1 MKTYMTICLLLA
13 TLLLCP
19 GCEDYLEKK
28 PLGETLLGNIS
39 SEEEAVLFTNA
50 AYEPLLWGCPDP
62 MQGHYF
68 NDAWVLGDLASDD
81 TESPVD
87 PNNSTER
94 AIQDFNIFPDN
105 PNLRDWFGS
114 AYSGIARCNLVIDG
128 VGKMPETAFKNAGVK
143 QRCLGEAYFL
153 RGLYYFDLV
162 KVFGGVPLIE
172 KPVTTMEETRVSR
185 ATEAETWA
193 LIEKDLTTAA
203 GLLPSVTT
211 YRNSALIGRASKGAA
226 KAFLAKVY
234 LYQHKYAESAKAAE
248 EVMQSGDYALHP
260 DYLAQFNNQNDQ
272 NTIESIF
279 EVQAY
284 RTGGWGGGT
293 EISLDFGR
301 WGFNNPTK
309 ELVAAYEPGDPRLA
323 YTIFKPGDT
332 RFGQVYDGKTGPPT
346 ATGFLA
352 RKYVF
357 DPATVGAASN
367 GWTGGEGINYV
378 VMRYAE
384 LLLIHAEAL
393 IEQNQRLQEAVNDI
407 NKVRSRPGVNMP
419 PIQLAGQQVLREKLR
434 HERRVELAL
443 EGHRFFDMIRWGE
456 SYAAPLLAAQGKTNF
471 QYKKHKLF
479 PIPQAEMD
487 LNPLLTQNQ

>member
-1 MKTYMTICLLLA
+1 MKNLVTTCMLLA
-13 TLLLCP
+13 SILLSLS
-19 GCEDYLEKK
+19 CEDYLEKK
-28 PLGETLLGNIS
+28 PLGETLLGSIS

-50 AYEPLLWGCPDP
+50 AYEPLLWGRPDP

-128 VGKMPETAFKNAGVK
+128 VSKMPASAFKNAGVK
-143 QRCLGEAYFL
+143 DRCLGEAYFL

-172 KPVTTMEETRVSR
+172 QPITTIEGTQVAR
-185 ATEAETWA
+185 ATDAQTWA
-193 LIEKDLTTAA
+193 FVEKDLTTAA
-203 GLLPSVTT
+203 GLLPSVKT
-211 YRNSALIGRASKGAA
+211 YRNSANIGRATKGAA
-226 KAFLAKVY
+226 TALLAKVY
-234 LYQHKYAESAKAAE
+234 LYQQKWAESVKAAE
-248 EVMQSGDYALHP
+248 AVMNSGDYELNA

-309 ELVAAYEPGDPRLA
+309 ELVAAYEPGDPRLG
-323 YTIFKPGDT
+323 YTIFKPGDN
-332 RFGQVYDGKTGPPT
+332 RFGQVYDGKNGPST
-346 ATGFLA
+346 VTGFLA

-357 DPATVGAASN
+357 DPATVGAAPN
-367 GWTGGEGINYV
+367 GWTGGEGVNYV
-378 VMRYAE
+378 VLRYGE

-393 IEQNQRLQEAVNDI
+393 IEQNQRLQEAVDDI
-407 NKVRSRPGVNMP
+407 NKVRARPGVNMP
-419 PIQLAGQQVLREKLR
+419 PVKLSGQQDLRERLR

-456 SYAAPLLAAQGKTNF
+456 AYAAPLFTAQGKTNF
-471 QYKKHKLF
+471 QFKKHKIF
-479 PIPQAEMD
+479 PIPQAEID
-487 LNPLLTQNQ
+487 LNPLLTQN

>member
-1 MKTYMTICLLLA
+1 MLLAA
-13 TLLLCP
+13 TLLSSSCQ
-19 GCEDYLEKK
+19 DYLDKK
-28 PLGETLLGNIS
+28 PLGETLLGSIS

-50 AYEPLLWGCPDP
+50 AYEPLLWGRPDP

-128 VGKMPETAFKNAGVK
+128 VSKMPATAFKNAGVK
-143 QRCLGEAYFL
+143 ERCLGEAYFL

-172 KPVTTMEETRVSR
+172 QPVTTIEGTQVAR
-185 ATEAETWA
+185 ATDAQTWA
-193 LIEKDLTTAA
+193 FVEKDLTTAA
-203 GLLPSVTT
+203 GLLPSVKT
-211 YRNSALIGRASKGAA
+211 YRNSALIGRATKGAA
-226 KAFLAKVY
+226 TALLAKVY
-234 LYQHKYAESAKAAE
+234 LYQQKWAESVKAAE
-248 EVMQSGDYALHP
+248 EVMHSGDYELNA

-309 ELVAAYEPGDPRLA
+309 ELVAAYEPGDPRLG
-323 YTIFKPGDT
+323 YTIFKPGDN
-332 RFGQVYDGKTGPPT
+332 RFGQVYDGKNGPPT
-346 ATGFLA
+346 VTGFLA

-357 DPATVGAASN
+357 DPATIGAAPN

-378 VMRYAE
+378 VLRYAD

-393 IEQNQRLQEAVNDI
+393 IEQNQRLQDAVADI
-407 NKVRSRPGVNMP
+407 NKVRTRPGVNMP
-419 PIQLAGQQVLREKLR
+419 VIKLDNQQVLRERLR

-456 SYAAPLLAAQGKTNF
+456 AYAAPFFAAQGKTNF
-471 QYKKHKLF
+471 QFNKHKRF
-479 PIPQAEMD
+479 PIPQAEID
-487 LNPLLTQNQ
+487 LNPLLTQN